1 MSVLPRP
8 LTDVDFD
15 ALPPE
20 DGKRLELIDG
30 ELIVSPAPVTDHQD
44 LVVYLVALFFQ
55 HVRTRRLG
63 RVFVAPYAV
72 RLRPY
77 DTVQPDVLFVAGA
90 RVRIITPKRI
100 EGAPDLVVEI
110 SSPDSGVRDRIRKFR
125 LYETA
130 GVREYW
136 YVDAQERTLTIYVL
150 DEDGRYEALPADGTR
165 LRSGVLPDLEIDS
178 AALFAR
184 PD

>member
-30 ELIVSPAPVTDHQD
+30 ELIVSPAPITDHQD
-44 LVVYLVALFFQ
+44 LSLDVTLLIAP

-63 RVFVAPYAV
+63 RVFVAPYDV
-72 RLRPY
+72 RLTPY
-77 DTVQPDVLFVAGA
+77 DTVQPDVVFVAGA
-90 RVRIITPKRI
+90 RVGIITPKRI

-110 SSPDSGVRDRIRKFR
+110 TSPDSRVRDRIRKFR
-125 LYETA
+125 LYEAA

-150 DEDGRYEALPADGTR
+150 DEDGRYEAVPADGTH
-165 LRSGVLPDLEIDS
+165 LRSAVLPDLEIDT